1 MQSAITKRQY
11 GHKLYWD
18 TSADRFTEA
27 EAPMWGDV
35 ENSTETVRR
44 PPHPR
49 GTPVIKLLLGDISCV
64 LIQFEGYGYT
74 VSFGNDTEMFWPATV
89 VDDGQEFPEYDYH
102 GSWSEILGSV
112 EVPRE
117 LAIKAFRHFL
127 THGDIPETVLLL
139 VRE

>member
-27 EAPMWGDV
+27 EAPTWGDA
-35 ENSTETVRR
+35 ENAIETVQRS
-44 PPHPR
+44 PHPR
-49 GTPVIKLLLGDISCV
+49 GTPVIKLLLGGISCV
-64 LIQFEGYGYT
+64 LIHFEGDGCT
-74 VSFGNDTEMFWPATV
+74 VPFGNDTEMFWPAAV

-102 GSWSEILGSV
+102 GSWSEIPRSV

-127 THGDIPETVLLL
+127 THGDIPETALLL